1 MRTTITIDDE
11 LLKKIKFKALE
22 LNLSVSG
29 YVESLASEDI
39 QEDLEDS
46 KIIESRK
53 NEPELSFDTLKRSLE
68 LEGIV

>member
-46 KIIESRK
+46 KIIDSRK
-53 NEPELSFDTLKRSLE
+53 NEPELSFDTLKRRLE

>member
-22 LNLSVSG
+22 LNLSVSS
-29 YVESLASEDI
+29 YMESLANEDI

-53 NEPELSFDTLKRSLE
+53 NEPELSFDTLKRRLE

>member
-53 NEPELSFDTLKRSLE
+53 NEPELSFDTLKRRLE

>member
-22 LNLSVSG
+22 LNLSVSS
-29 YVESLASEDI
+29 YMESLANEDI

-46 KIIESRK
+46 RTIESRK
-53 NEPELSFDTLKRSLE
+53 NEPELSFDTLKRRLE

>member
-29 YVESLASEDI
+29 YVESLANEDI

-46 KIIESRK
+46 RTIESRK
-53 NEPELSFDTLKRSLE
+53 NEPELNFDTLKRRLE